1 MRKLVFGLLALT
13 FASALAAQEPKCP
26 ADAEPVPAELSGWA
40 DRTPVQASADAAG
53 TGAGTLVSGQAHLLR
68 LLPVADVRFPAKT
81 KEDAKPIGYGGNA
94 ALEISRAGTYHVALG
109 WGAWIDVV
117 RDGKPLESIAH
128 GHGPAC
134 SGIRKIVDF
143 ALQPG
148 RYLVSIDG
156 NEAPE
161 VSILVAA
168 KP

>member
-1 MRKLVFGLLALT
+1 M
-13 FASALAAQEPKCP
+13 SP
-26 ADAEPVPAELSGWA
+26 W
-40 DRTPVQASADAAG
+40 
-53 TGAGTLVSGQAHLLR
+53 
-68 LLPVADVRFPAKT
+68 
-81 KEDAKPIGYGGNA
+81 
-94 ALEISRAGTYHVALG
+94 G